1 MHALRL
7 NDTPFRAMVYANDIV
22 HATAIGDEKAIAS
35 DGWDHAGV
43 GKTNIVAAV
52 SSSTGKVIDKADAG
66 TLTVENSELKDLNGK
81 YIRDRVG
88 IGASTAYD
96 QLPVFVRA
104 SDSLYDTTLSN
115 MPTQA
120 QADAMAD
127 YMDQFVYEV
136 FDRVYAQEL
145 AAATRAFNAG
155 RALAEQKYEESANGQ
170 IPSVEEAGSYSGFN
184 YQDDGSTSDYV
195 TASNLYNEKGIA
207 GRLFTDGYNQN
218 LVTITVTN
226 SSGSAQQSANFL
238 KTSMGKNQTTT
249 VNTLAGKSVTVTA
262 QTPDAGWSV
271 GSTNPVTIDNVTGDT
286 DTMYD
291 KVLTVVDKTDT
302 TPGSGPDDALAGST
316 ATTAVNFAY
325 IKSAGYNYDFLKTIE
340 AYYNTQNASTML
352 PDTQTVY
359 PSWNNGVNEEGSAG
373 AQGYQISKD
382 DLVVTNDG
390 AKVGDYAYHLTDAGA
405 QKLLDYINGTVL
417 ASQSATAKASVAVPT
432 AASLAAYSGTLT
444 IQKAI
449 DEQYLPTIIA
459 HNVTNVLADPTP
471 IISFVDKATSA
482 DGKTDLTGKAV
493 TNTLNVDWN

>member
-1 MHALRL
+1 
-7 NDTPFRAMVYANDIV
+7 
-22 HATAIGDEKAIAS
+22 
-35 DGWDHAGV
+35 
-43 GKTNIVAAV
+43 
-52 SSSTGKVIDKADAG
+52 
-66 TLTVENSELKDLNGK
+66 
-81 YIRDRVG
+81 
-88 IGASTAYD
+88 
-96 QLPVFVRA
+96 
-104 SDSLYDTTLSN
+104 
-115 MPTQA
+115 
-120 QADAMAD
+120 
-127 YMDQFVYEV
+127 
-136 FDRVYAQEL
+136 
-145 AAATRAFNAG
+145 
-155 RALAEQKYEESANGQ
+155 
-170 IPSVEEAGSYSGFN
+170 
-184 YQDDGSTSDYV
+184 
-195 TASNLYNEKGIA
+195 
-207 GRLFTDGYNQN
+207 
-218 LVTITVTN
+218 
-226 SSGSAQQSANFL
+226 
-238 KTSMGKNQTTT
+238 
-249 VNTLAGKSVTVTA
+249 
-262 QTPDAGWSV
+262 
-271 GSTNPVTIDNVTGDT
+271 
-286 DTMYD
+286 MYD